1 MMTKMHTSVIIVLDK
16 NPDYW
21 VFIREKPFWHK
32 ELSFHPERIKE
43 FIDDYKLVRRKRV
56 VDRLEDISM
65 MMTLARE
72 LM

>member
-1 MMTKMHTSVIIVLDK
+1 MHSSVIITLDK

-21 VFIREKPFWHK
+21 VFLREKPYWHR
-32 ELSFHPERIKE
+32 ELSRHPEKIQQ
-43 FIDDYKLVRRKRV
+43 FIDDYKIVRRKRV
-56 VDRLEDISM
+56 VDKIEDISM

>member
-1 MMTKMHTSVIIVLDK
+1 MHTSVIILLDK
-16 NPDYW
+16 NLDYW
-21 VFIREKPFWHK
+21 TFLREKPYWYR
-32 ELSFHPERIKE
+32 ELSFHPERFKD